1 MVAGVW
7 VSEQLFSSCVGASG
21 GVFTVSVMFSVYPNL
36 LFDVGKMFDRSK
48 DKPVL
53 IIFSTVVEVS

>member
-21 GVFTVSVMFSVYPNL
+21 GVFTVSVMFSVYPSL
-36 LFDVGKMFDRSK
+36 LLDVGKMFDRSK
-48 DKPVL
+48 DRPAL
-53 IIFSTVVEVS
+53 IMFSVVEIP